1 MYIYTYTIKKNIQ
14 TNIWVY
20 YIFERSNRAI
30 CNWSLGWNVNLILI
44 LYAIGNTTLY
54 TGTNHTT
61 LWFTSISTFLS
72 YLSLSWSHC
81 GSVWVCVCV
90 WCFCL
95 CECVMRSNLYI
106 YMAMRRERETD
117 WAEVKM
123 GITKAPISQACIF
136 FHLKLNLEPEIAAHW
151 FIHTVGE
158 MIEPIYSHIKLM
170 CKTSAKTVFEF
181 ISRWNFF
188 KFCIVSFEWEKKKV
202 EQWNSAR
209 VSSEK
214 ETKTW
219 AVTLFWPKPINRMS
233 RFNINIPNKSIICDK
248 YSLSND

>member
-44 LYAIGNTTLY
+44 LYAIGNTTIY
-54 TGTNHTT
+54 TWTNHTT

-90 WCFCL
+90 FGAFACVNVWCAVICIFTWQ
-95 CECVMRSNLYI
+95 CE
-106 YMAMRRERETD
+106 ERETE

-123 GITKAPISQACIF
+123 GITKAPIPQACIF

-158 MIEPIYSHIKLM
+158 MIEPVYSHIKLM

-181 ISRWNFF
+181 ISRWKFF
-188 KFCIVSFEWEKKKV
+188 QFCIVSFEWEKKKS
-202 EQWNSAR
+202 NSEILHVFR
-209 VSSEK
+209 VRRKQKPERLPFFGQNQSIE
-214 ETKTW
+214 W
-219 AVTLFWPKPINRMS
+219 AD
-233 RFNINIPNKSIICDK
+233 SI
-248 YSLSND
+248 